1 MPLARL
7 RERGWGEG
15 KQHRGIVMRTHARA
29 VVIGGGVVGVSTL
42 YHLAKKGWAD
52 SVLVER
58 KELTSGSTWHAA
70 GLLPLFNLSYSVGQ
84 IHKYSVAL
92 YKTLE
97 KETGL
102 NAGFSQV
109 SNIRLARTRDR
120 MDEYRYY
127 AGVAATIG
135 GIEVKFL
142 TPDQVKEIW
151 PLCETDGLI
160 GAIQHPQDGY
170 IQPADLT
177 QALAKG
183 ARDRGAEINRQTTV
197 TAIERQPSGEWKV
210 VTDKGE
216 IVCEHIV
223 SASGNF
229 ARRTGRMV
237 GLSVPVIPVEHQYI
251 VTEKHPA
258 IVKRKAQ
265 GLPEMGVLRESDS
278 SWYMRE
284 EAGGLLLG
292 PYEVGAPACY
302 VDGPSDQSEY
312 ELFSEDLDRLAPH
325 IETAIARVPA
335 FGEVGVK
342 KVYNGAIAYTP
353 DGSPIVGPAP
363 GVKNF
368 WLNEG
373 HSFGVTAAG
382 GAGWQLAEWIVE
394 GEPSID
400 MLGVDPRRFG
410 PYAQTGYLIE
420 KNEEAYAKVF
430 TIHYPD
436 EERAAA
442 RPLRQTPCYSRMKA
456 LGAVFGSV
464 YGWERPN
471 FFAPPGYA
479 LSEADL
485 ARPDVLLNENHP
497 PAAEGEGP
505 REKWSFR
512 RSNYFEFVGAECRN
526 VQSHVGLQDMSA
538 FAKCEV
544 SGPGAEKWLDSILTN
559 KLPKAP
565 GRVTLTYLLTSRGGV
580 RAEFTLTRL
589 GPQRFYLVSAGALE
603 AHDHDTLEK
612 LLPMDGSVRLDRTTT
627 QRGVLVLAGPRSRE
641 TLAKVAGGQ
650 DIANKAF
657 PWLTARHL
665 SVGAAGTLAM
675 RVNFVGE
682 LGYELHH
689 PIEMQNYIFD
699 TLMEAGAEFGIKP
712 FGIRAMDSMRLEK
725 SYKLVGRELS
735 IEYAALESGL
745 ERFIDFDKDFLGKKA
760 LLAWR
765 EKGFANTLVTLEIL
779 DVTDADAR
787 GSEPVAK
794 DGAPVGRTT
803 SGGYGWRSGKSL
815 ALAMVKPE
823 LAAPG
828 TALEVSILGE
838 THRAV
843 VIEDSPYDP
852 TNAALRA

>member
-1 MPLARL
+1 
-7 RERGWGEG
+7 
-15 KQHRGIVMRTHARA
+15 MRTHARA

-42 YHLAKKGWAD
+42 YHLAKKGWSD
-52 SVLVER
+52 SVLIER
-58 KELTSGSTWHAA
+58 RELTSGSTWHAA

-92 YKTLE
+92 YQTLE
-97 KETGL
+97 QETGL
-102 NAGFSQV
+102 DPGLRQV

-120 MDEYRYY
+120 MDEYTYY
-127 AGVAATIG
+127 AGVAETIG
-135 GIEVKFL
+135 VKVKFL
-142 TPDQVKEIW
+142 SPGEVKEIW
-151 PLCETDGLI
+151 PLCDVEGII
-160 GAIQHPQDGY
+160 GAIQHPEDGY

-177 QALAKG
+177 QALARG
-183 ARDRGAEINRQTTV
+183 ARDRGAEINRNTTV
-197 TAIERQPSGEWKV
+197 TAVERLPSGEWKV
-210 VTDKGE
+210 STDKGD
-216 IVCEHIV
+216 VTCEHVV
-223 SASGNF
+223 SATGNF
-229 ARRTGRMV
+229 ARQTGRLV
-237 GLSVPVIPVEHQYI
+237 GINVPVIPVEHQYI
-251 VTEKHPA
+251 VTEAHPE

-278 SWYMRE
+278 AWYMRE

-292 PYEVGAPACY
+292 PYEKGAPACY
-302 VDGPSDQSEY
+302 VNGPSSVSEY
-312 ELFSEDLDRLAPH
+312 ELFPEDLDRLAPH

-363 GVKNF
+363 GVRNF

-394 GEPSID
+394 GEPTID

-410 PYAQTGYLIE
+410 PYADTGYLME

-430 TIHYPD
+430 TVHYPD

-442 RPLRQTPCYSRMKA
+442 RPLRQTPCYGRMKD

-471 FFAPPGYA
+471 WFAPQGYG

-485 ARPDVLLNENHP
+485 AQPDVLLNENHP
-497 PAAEGEGP
+497 AVSLGEKP

-512 RSNYFEFVGAECRN
+512 RSNYFRFVGDECRN
-526 VQSHVGLQDMSA
+526 VHENVGLMDMSA

-544 SGPGAEKWLDSILTN
+544 SGPGAESWLNSILTN
-559 KLPKAP
+559 SVPKAI
-565 GRVTLTYLLTSRGGV
+565 GRVTLTYLLTERGGV
-580 RAEFTLTRL
+580 RAEFTLTRI
-589 GPQRFYLVSAGALE
+589 GPERFYLISAGALE
-603 AHDHDTLEK
+603 THDFDVLEK
-612 LLPMDGSVRLDRTTT
+612 LLPADNSVRLDKVTT

-641 TLAKVAGGQ
+641 ALAKVA
-650 DIANKAF
+650 DIDVSSKAF
-657 PWLTARHL
+657 PWLTARRL
-665 SVGAAGTLAM
+665 SIKAAGVIAM

-689 PIEMQNYIFD
+689 PIEMQNAIFD
-699 TLMEAGAEFGIKP
+699 ALMAAGAPFGVKP
-712 FGIRAMDSMRLEK
+712 FGIRAMDSLRLEK

-735 IEYAALESGL
+735 IEYAALESDL
-745 ERFIDFDKDFLGKKA
+745 QRFVDFDKGPFLGREA
-760 LLAWR
+760 LVAWKGR
-765 EKGFANTLVTLEIL
+765 GFANRLVTLEVQG
-779 DVTDADAR
+779 VTDADAR
-787 GSEPVAK
+787 GSEPVTK
-794 DGAPVGRTT
+794 NGEMIGRTT
-803 SGGYGWRSGKSL
+803 SGGYGWRTGKSL

-823 LAAPG
+823 FSRIG
-828 TALEVSILGE
+828 DEVDVRILGE
-838 THRAV
+838 TRRAI
-843 VIEDSPYDP
+843 VIPDSPYDP
-852 TNAALRA
+852 ANAALRA

>member
-1 MPLARL
+1 
-7 RERGWGEG
+7 
-15 KQHRGIVMRTHARA
+15 MRTHARA

-42 YHLAKKGWAD
+42 YHLAKKGWSD
-52 SVLVER
+52 SVLIER
-58 KELTSGSTWHAA
+58 RELTSGSTWHAA

-92 YKTLE
+92 YQTLE
-97 KETGL
+97 QETGL
-102 NAGFSQV
+102 DPGLRQV

-120 MDEYRYY
+120 MDEYTYY
-127 AGVAATIG
+127 AGVAETIG
-135 GIEVKFL
+135 VKVKFL
-142 TPDQVKEIW
+142 SPGEVKEIW
-151 PLCETDGLI
+151 PLCDVEGII
-160 GAIQHPQDGY
+160 GAIQHPEDGY

-177 QALAKG
+177 QALARG
-183 ARDRGAEINRQTTV
+183 ARDRGAEINRNTTV
-197 TAIERQPSGEWKV
+197 TAVERLPSGEWKV
-210 VTDKGE
+210 STDKGD
-216 IVCEHIV
+216 VTCEHVV
-223 SASGNF
+223 SATGNF
-229 ARRTGRMV
+229 ARQTGRLV
-237 GLSVPVIPVEHQYI
+237 GINVPVIPVEHQYI
-251 VTEKHPA
+251 VTEAHPE

-278 SWYMRE
+278 AWYMRE

-292 PYEVGAPACY
+292 PYEKGAPACY
-302 VDGPSDQSEY
+302 VNGPSSDSEY
-312 ELFSEDLDRLAPH
+312 ELFPEDLDRLAPH

-363 GVKNF
+363 GVRNF

-394 GEPSID
+394 GEPTID

-410 PYAQTGYLIE
+410 PYADTGYLME

-430 TIHYPD
+430 TVHYPD

-442 RPLRQTPCYSRMKA
+442 RPLRQTPCYGRMKD

-471 FFAPPGYA
+471 WFAPQGYG

-485 ARPDVLLNENHP
+485 AQPDVLLNENHP
-497 PAAEGEGP
+497 AVSLGEKP

-512 RSNYFEFVGAECRN
+512 RSNYFRFVGDECRN
-526 VQSHVGLQDMSA
+526 VHENVGLMDMSA

-544 SGPGAEKWLDSILTN
+544 SGPGAESWLNSILTN
-559 KLPKAP
+559 SVPKAI
-565 GRVTLTYLLTSRGGV
+565 GRVTLTYLLTERGGV
-580 RAEFTLTRL
+580 RAEFTLTRI
-589 GPQRFYLVSAGALE
+589 GPERFYLISAGALE
-603 AHDHDTLEK
+603 THDFDVLEK
-612 LLPMDGSVRLDRTTT
+612 LLPADNSVRLDKVTT

-641 TLAKVAGGQ
+641 ALAKVA
-650 DIANKAF
+650 DIDVSSKAF
-657 PWLTARHL
+657 PWLTARRL
-665 SVGAAGTLAM
+665 SIKAAGVIAM

-689 PIEMQNYIFD
+689 PIEMQNAIFD
-699 TLMEAGAEFGIKP
+699 ALMAAGAPFGVKP
-712 FGIRAMDSMRLEK
+712 FGIRAMDSLRLEK

-735 IEYAALESGL
+735 IEYAALESDL
-745 ERFIDFDKDFLGKKA
+745 QRFVDFDKGPFLGREA
-760 LLAWR
+760 LVAWKGR
-765 EKGFANTLVTLEIL
+765 GFANRLVTLEVQG
-779 DVTDADAR
+779 VTDADAR
-787 GSEPVAK
+787 GSEPVTK
-794 DGAPVGRTT
+794 NGEMIGRTT
-803 SGGYGWRSGKSL
+803 SGGYGWRTGKSL

-823 LAAPG
+823 FSRIG
-828 TALEVSILGE
+828 DEVDVRILGE
-838 THRAV
+838 TRRAI
-843 VIEDSPYDP
+843 VIPDSPYDP
-852 TNAALRA
+852 ANAALRA

>member
-1 MPLARL
+1 
-7 RERGWGEG
+7 
-15 KQHRGIVMRTHARA
+15 MRTHARA

-42 YHLAKKGWAD
+42 YHLAKKGWSD

-58 KELTSGSTWHAA
+58 RELTSGSTWHAA

-92 YKTLE
+92 YRTLE

-102 NAGFSQV
+102 DVGFRQV

-120 MDEYRYY
+120 MDEYNYY
-127 AGVAATIG
+127 AGVAETIG
-135 GIEVKFL
+135 VSVNFL
-142 TPDQVKEIW
+142 TPSEVKDIW
-151 PLCETDGLI
+151 PLCNIDGI
-160 GAIQHPQDGY
+160 VGAIQHPDDGY

-177 QALAKG
+177 QVLARG
-183 ARDRGAEINRQTTV
+183 ARERGAEINRQTTV
-197 TAIERQPSGEWKV
+197 TAIERQASGEWKV
-210 VTDKGE
+210 VTDKGD
-216 IVCEHIV
+216 ITCEHVV
-223 SASGNF
+223 SATGNF

-237 GLSVPVIPVEHQYI
+237 GINVPVIPVQHQYI
-251 VTEKHPA
+251 VTEAHPE

-292 PYEVGAPACY
+292 PYEKGAPACY
-302 VDGPSDQSEY
+302 VDGPSGTSEY
-312 ELFSEDLDRLAPH
+312 ELFPEDLDRLSPH

-342 KVYNGAIAYTP
+342 KVYNGAIPYTP

-363 GVKNF
+363 GLRNF
-368 WLNEG
+368 WLNDG

-382 GAGWQLAEWIVE
+382 GAGSQLAEWIVE
-394 GEPSID
+394 GEPAID

-410 PYAQTGYLIE
+410 PYADKGYLIE

-436 EERAAA
+436 EERVAA
-442 RPLRQTPCYSRMKA
+442 RPLRQTPCYRRMKD

-471 FFAPPGYA
+471 WFAPQGYG
-479 LSEADL
+479 LSDADL
-485 ARPDVLLNENHP
+485 LKPDVLLNENHP
-497 PAAEGEGP
+497 PVAKGERP

-512 RSNYFEFVGAECRN
+512 RSNYFPFVGDECRN
-526 VQSHVGLQDMSA
+526 VHDNVGIMDMSP

-544 SGPGAEKWLDSILTN
+544 SGPNAEGWLNSILTN
-559 KLPKAP
+559 RAPKAI
-565 GRVTLTYLLTSRGGV
+565 GRVTLTYLLTQRGGV
-580 RAEFTLTRL
+580 RAEFTLTRV
-589 GPQRFYLVSAGALE
+589 GPQRFYLISAGALE
-603 AHDHDTLEK
+603 GHDFDVLEK
-612 LLPMDGSVRLDRTTT
+612 LLPDDGSVRLDKMTT

-641 TLAKVAGGQ
+641 VLAKVA
-650 DIANKAF
+650 DIDVSNEAF
-657 PWLTARHL
+657 PWLTARRL
-665 SVGAAGTLAM
+665 SVKAASLLAI

-689 PIEMQNYIFD
+689 PIEMQNVIFD
-699 TLMEAGAEFGIKP
+699 TLMAAGAPFKIKP
-712 FGIRAMDSMRLEK
+712 FGIRAMDSLRLEK

-745 ERFIDFDKDFLGKKA
+745 DRFVDFKKGPFLGRDA
-760 LLAWR
+760 LIAWKG
-765 EKGFANTLVTLEIL
+765 KGFENRLVTLEVQG
-779 DVTDADAR
+779 VTDADAR
-787 GSEPVAK
+787 GSEPVMRN
-794 DGAPVGRTT
+794 GAMVGRTT
-803 SGGYGWRSGKSL
+803 SGGYGWRTGKSL
-815 ALAMVKPE
+815 ALAMIKPE
-823 LAAPG
+823 FTRAS
-828 TALEVSILGE
+828 EEIDVRILGE
-838 THRAV
+838 TRRAV
-843 VIEDSPYDP
+843 VIGDSPY
-852 TNAALRA
+852 NSANKALRG